1 VAQQTRS
8 KSTRKS
14 GGGGSKP
21 RSSNSSTS
29 KRTTKARS
37 TGQRRNVAK
46 STKDTVVDETKARGR
61 AVADVAARAKVPLV
75 AGGAAIVGA
84 AAGVVLKDRLGA
96 SKSNNP
102 LKRLNGMS
110 MPKSVAKL
118 DLDTVKSAADR
129 VSAYGQQ
136 ASDIAG
142 VIQKTRE
149 KNR

>member
-1 VAQQTRS
+1 MAQQTRS

-21 RSSNSSTS
+21 RSSNSSRS
-29 KRTTKARS
+29 KRTTKPRS

-102 LKRLNGMS
+102 LKRLHGMS
-110 MPKSVAKL
+110 LPKSVAKL